1 MVKILFF
8 FFLILIFFVSC
19 NEHIE
24 SKENI
29 NHNVTKTTDS
39 TSEVQTLN
47 YSVQVFLID
56 SLNPKSGFGY
66 NVLVD
71 NKIFVHQPSIPSLP
85 GNKTFETKEKA
96 ELVANLVAMKL
107 KNNIMPPS
115 ISKEELDSLHI
126 LN

>member
-1 MVKILFF
+1 MTKLLFS
-8 FFLILIFFVSC
+8 FFLVLIVGVSC
-19 NEHIE
+19 KNHTEETETINSVSVNPNTLE
-24 SKENI
+24 SVP
-29 NHNVTKTTDS
+29 NVT
-39 TSEVQTLN
+39 N
-47 YSVQVFLID
+47 YSTQVFLVD

-71 NKIFVHQPSIPSLP
+71 NKIFVHQPSIPSIT
-85 GNKTFETKEKA
+85 GNKTFDTKEKA

-115 ISKEELDSLHI
+115 ISKTELDSLGI